1 MSQDDFLS
9 RSRMTGYCSNALN
22 SVQMTEL
29 NAIID
34 ATVKKVQG
42 RTAWRID
49 GTLREFPKFDSV
61 NVYFD
66 YPIHVMDDV
75 GCLKD
80 LQTEV
85 DKVPAWQKKQ
95 KTPDERKK
103 EKDDSLRIAFEAN
116 DLEKTGRIK
125 ITDLVDYMGVTLNT
139 VKKYVD
145 SSKHF
150 KRENGMVVRVSK
162 VSNAEIDT

>member
-1 MSQDDFLS
+1 
-9 RSRMTGYCSNALN
+9 
-22 SVQMTEL
+22 
-29 NAIID
+29 
-34 ATVKKVQG
+34 
-42 RTAWRID
+42 
-49 GTLREFPKFDSV
+49 
-61 NVYFD
+61 
-66 YPIHVMDDV
+66 MDDV

-80 LQTEV
+80 LLTEV
-85 DKVPAWQKKQ
+85 DIVPAWKNKQ
-95 KTPDERKK
+95 KTPDERKI